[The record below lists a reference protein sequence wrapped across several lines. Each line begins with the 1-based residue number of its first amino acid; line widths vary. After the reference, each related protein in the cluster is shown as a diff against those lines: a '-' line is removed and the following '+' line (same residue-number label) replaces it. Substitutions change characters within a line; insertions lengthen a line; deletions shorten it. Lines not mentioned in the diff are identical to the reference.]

1 MAIPSLFSNRLSLP
15 AIAAPMFLASGTE
28 LVIETC
34 KSGIAGTFPALNQR
48 TSEGFEQW
56 LQEIT
61 QALDKYE
68 KDTGKQAA
76 PYGVN
81 LIVHKS
87 NPRLEADLALCVKY
101 KVPFVITSLG
111 AAVDVVDR
119 VHSYGGLV
127 FHDVIN
133 ARFARKAQA
142 AGVDGLVCV
151 TGGAG
156 GHAGTRNPFALLAEV
171 REFFEG
177 TILLAG
183 CISSGQ
189 DIAAAQM
196 MGADFAYMG
205 TRFINTHESL
215 VSEEYRQ
222 MIIDSTADDII
233 YTPKV
238 SGIHASFMRASME
251 AAGIDP
257 SDMRPKEVIDYGNDL
272 SVDATKESGKKE
284 KAQGAW
290 STIWSAGQGVA
301 AIHETQ
307 SVAQLA
313 NQLREEYGEACERQ
327 ANAASAYL

>member
-1 MAIPSLFSNRLSLP
+1 MPIPALFANRLRLP
-15 AIAAPMFLASGTE
+15 AMAAPMFLASGTE

-61 QALDKYE
+61 TALSDYE
-68 KDTGKQAA
+68 EKSGKQAA

-87 NPRLEADLALCVKY
+87 NPRLAADLELCVKY

-111 AAVDVVDR
+111 AAAEVVER

-171 REFFEG
+171 RAFFEG

-215 VSEEYRQ
+215 VSDEYRQ
-222 MIIDSTADDII
+222 MIIESNPDDII

-238 SGIHASFMRASME
+238 SGVHASFMRASME

-257 SDMRPKEVIDYGNDL
+257 TDMRPKEVVDYGNDL
-272 SVDATKESGKKE
+272 SVDAPSDAKQKE
-284 KAQGAW
+284 KKQGAW
-290 STIWSAGQGVA
+290 ADIWSAGQGVA
-301 AIHETQ
+301 AIHEVQ
-307 SVAQLA
+307 SVAELTEQLH
-313 NQLREEYGEACERQ
+313 QEYIEACERQ
-327 ANAASAYL
+327 VELAHAF